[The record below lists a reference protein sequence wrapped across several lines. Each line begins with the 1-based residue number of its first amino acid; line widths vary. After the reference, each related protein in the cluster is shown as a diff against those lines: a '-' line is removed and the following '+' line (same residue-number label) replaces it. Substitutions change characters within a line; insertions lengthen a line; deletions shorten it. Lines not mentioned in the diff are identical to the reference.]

1 MKKYLILCTLAMLF
15 VLFGCEEEHAF
26 RLHTAPEYYQGRAS
40 LPSGQQIEM
49 TESDRT
55 TVLEACYP
63 DAALTR
69 VPDGERLLIGTVKLS
84 QPLTTTASTEVFP
97 TATFFEVDDQ
107 IYVQCQADQIA
118 YMKQI
123 DTLPDSLIPY
133 RDQGVSSSATSNLRA
148 AQPHE
153 QVHFTEEMKK
163 PVGNEPYPKRHG
175 FEQTLVHITMPFN
188 GSFEFTFESA
198 EARETMTLPI
208 NESSRHPF
216 LSLGLGSEQSRGLQ
230 QYGLHLSSDQ
240 TLYEDVLRPKDAT
253 FDRALGVRQ
262 VSTLP
267 TELVPNKRYPL
278 FSFSFIRNGK
288 PYKQIVSIT
297 YKEETLLHGDRLRT
311 KMRQQFAHRRYV
323 VAHDLALIGT
333 ESKDAPFLH
342 HANAETV
349 QFVFQ
354 AIDRS
359 KAVAT
364 AGTPASTPYLTVFEG
379 ICAQTFD
386 ISYTE
391 DDVILTNTKT
401 GSHFKLL
408 RADAKR
414 WHDVFIKQMNQL

>member
-55 TVLEACYP
+55 NVLDACYP
-63 DAALTR
+63 EDAITR

-97 TATFFEVDDQ
+97 TATFFEVENQ
-107 IYVQCQADQIA
+107 TYVQCQGDTIT

-123 DTLPDSLIPY
+123 DALPDSLTPY
-133 RDQGVSSSATSNLRA
+133 RDQAVSSSATSKLRV

-175 FEQTLVHITMPFN
+175 FEQTLVHVTMPFN
-188 GSFEFTFESA
+188 GSFEFTFESP
-198 EARETMTLPI
+198 ESRETITLPI
-208 NESSRHPF
+208 NESSRQPF
-216 LSLGLGSEQSRGLQ
+216 LSLGLGTEVSQDTQ

-240 TLYEDVLRPKDAT
+240 TLYEDVLRPQDAT
-253 FDRALGVRQ
+253 YDRMLGARQ
-262 VSTLP
+262 ASTLP
-267 TELVPNKRYPL
+267 TKLVPNERYPL
-278 FSFSFIRNGK
+278 FSFSFIRDGK
-288 PYKQIVSIT
+288 PYKQVVSIT
-297 YKEETLLHGDRLRT
+297 YKEETLLHGDRLKT
-311 KMRQQFAHRRYV
+311 KMRQQFANRRHV
-323 VAHDLALIGT
+323 VAHELALIGT

-364 AGTPASTPYLTVFEG
+364 AGTPAPTPYLTVFEG

-386 ISYTE
+386 LSYTE

-408 RADAKR
+408 RADAER
-414 WHDVFIKQMNQL
+414 WRDLSIGQANN